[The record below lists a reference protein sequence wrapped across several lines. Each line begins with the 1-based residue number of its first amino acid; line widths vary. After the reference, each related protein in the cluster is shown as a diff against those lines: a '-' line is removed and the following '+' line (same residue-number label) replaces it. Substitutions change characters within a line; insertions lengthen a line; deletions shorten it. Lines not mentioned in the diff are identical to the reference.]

1 MSLHK
6 LASVALASIWLLGCA
21 QDGSISAKT
30 HTWEC
35 SKQECTIAFSLK
47 NDSTRRARV
56 AYVLRAHR
64 VTSIPDGDGARRNE
78 IVGELR
84 GDVEL
89 LGLEERQMINQLQVR
104 ARPTQIVASVW
115 LPE

>member
-1 MSLHK
+1 M
-6 LASVALASIWLLGCA
+6 GCA
-21 QDGSISAKT
+21 EDGSISAKT
-30 HTWEC
+30 HSWEC

-47 NDSTRRARV
+47 NDSTRRTPV

-64 VTSIPDGDGARRNE
+64 VTSIPGGDGARRDE

-84 GDVEL
+84 GDADL
-89 LGLEERQMINQLQVR
+89 LGLEERQMTNKLRVR
-104 ARPTQIVASVW
+104 AKPTQIVASVW